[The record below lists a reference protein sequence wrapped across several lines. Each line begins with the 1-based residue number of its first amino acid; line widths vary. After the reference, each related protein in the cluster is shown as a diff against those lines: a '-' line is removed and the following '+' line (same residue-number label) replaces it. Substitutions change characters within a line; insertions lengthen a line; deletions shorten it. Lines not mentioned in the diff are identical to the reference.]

1 MQVTMDDEDHG
12 KLLQHVSDFV
22 HTASGGTRRTLH
34 EFQQLAGWIN
44 WSLNIYPLLK
54 PALSN
59 VYDKISS
66 KSQPHAL
73 IFVSKAVTDNLCWF
87 ISHAESLYGIRV
99 FEATDWS
106 ADEADVTAY
115 GDASGVGMGFYFA
128 ESKSGFQSVLPH
140 NPPKDVI
147 FFFEALTV
155 LSIVQMVCSRPSI
168 AKCLVVFSD
177 NMNTVDI
184 FSSLH
189 TKPCYN
195 TILKPTV
202 SLLLQHHLD
211 LHVIHILSEDNI
223 VADALSRF
231 QNSQALAACP
241 GLSISPFQPPQLTM
255 GSSKK

>member
-12 KLLQHVSDFV
+12 KLIQHVSDFV
-22 HTASGGTRRTLH
+22 WTALSGTRHTLC
-34 EFQQLAGWIN
+34 EFQELEGWIN
-44 WSLNIYPLLK
+44 WFLNVYPLLK

-59 VYDKISS
+59 VYDKISG
-66 KSQPHAL
+66 KSQLHAL
-73 IFVSKAVTDNLCWF
+73 IFVSKAVTDDLSWF
-87 ISHAESLYGIRV
+87 ISHVESSYGIRV

-106 ADEADVTAY
+106 ADEVDVTAY
-115 GDASGVGMGFYFA
+115 GDASSIGMGFYFA

-140 NPPKDVI
+140 DPTKDVI
-147 FFFEALTV
+147 FFFKALTV
-155 LSIVQMVCSRPSI
+155 LCIVQIMCSRPSI
-168 AKCLVVFSD
+168 PKRLVVFSD

-211 LHVIHILSEDNI
+211 LRVIHIPGEDNI
-223 VADALSRF
+223 IVDSLSCFR
-231 QNSQALAACP
+231 NSQALATCP
-241 GLSISPFQPPQLTM
+241 GLSISPFQPP
-255 GSSKK
+255 